1 MYLSAFKCT
10 LSHQISKD
18 VRLCQYMSC
27 RKFTDKKNWIN
38 KTNSL
43 QIVDSSIKSA
53 GKTTL
58 ISRNEQLLLQI
69 SNIKQKDDL
78 SSNFISFALNPPNNH
93 PTPTTTP
100 KDDTFKDPSGKQ
112 RQIDQQPWMEKLRN
126 GIGKN
131 R

>member
-78 SSNFISFALNPPNNH
+78 SSHFIIFDLNPPNNH
-93 PTPTTTP
+93 PTPSTTP
-100 KDDTFKDPSGKQ
+100 KDYASKDSNGTH
-112 RQIDQQPWMEKLRN
+112 RQVDQESWMEKLR
-126 GIGKN
+126 KRN